1 MKTKYKTITT
11 VLGGLIGIFLILIS
25 YFVIPIPNAIRRKLF
40 PIVVILGLAFFVLGV
55 VLIILT
61 LKKKV
66 KGKLKWFL
74 LMAGI
79 SSAAVLP
86 SVILHNFVYGLFI
99 YLFGEGYWERIGMG
113 DELFFFI
120 LALIVCPIVFLAGS
134 AGSVVLL
141 ARKWY

>member
-1 MKTKYKTITT
+1 MKNKYKTITA
-11 VLGGLIGIFLILIS
+11 VLGVLIGIFLILVS
-25 YFVIPIPNAIRRKLF
+25 YFAIPMPHIIRRKLF
-40 PIVVILGLAFFVLGV
+40 LIAAILGLAFFVLGV

-61 LKKKV
+61 FTKKV

-79 SSAAVLP
+79 PSAAVLP
-86 SVILHNFVYGLFI
+86 SVILHNLAYGLFI
-99 YLFGEGYWERIGMG
+99 HLFGEGYWERIGMG
-113 DELFFFI
+113 DEPFFFI

-141 ARKWY
+141 ARKR